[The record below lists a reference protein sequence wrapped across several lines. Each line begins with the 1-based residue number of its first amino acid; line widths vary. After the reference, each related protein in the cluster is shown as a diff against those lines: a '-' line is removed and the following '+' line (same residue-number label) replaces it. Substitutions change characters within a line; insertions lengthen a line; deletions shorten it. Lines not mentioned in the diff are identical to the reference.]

1 LDMRIPSKLSMDKDS
16 FKHID
21 AFDGRTL
28 LACLRWMDMPSL
40 PEREG
45 CAWLAWRILSNRRKI
60 LPLWIDQWQ
69 GSITASRMKEGR
81 GSLVV
86 IFS

>member
-1 LDMRIPSKLSMDKDS
+1 MYEINPDEKEVKSVL
-16 FKHID
+16 
-21 AFDGRTL
+21 DGRTL

-40 PEREG
+40 PERKG
-45 CAWLAWRILSNRRKI
+45 CAWLAWRTLSNRRKI
-60 LPLWIDQWQ
+60 LPLWINQWQ

-81 GSLVV
+81 SSLVV